1 MLPRQAPLAL
11 NASIEAARAGE
22 AGKGFAV
29 VATEISGMAS
39 QTNEATVH
47 ITELIENVSTAI
59 TEVVEVIYQMI
70 SGINE
75 EKQSAENTAGSF
87 QSIQHNTLAI
97 QSQVENLTHSVEELK
112 EAKPCDH
119 GVHSD
124 HFRRFRG
131 SVCPCR

>member
-1 MLPRQAPLAL
+1 MEQMNTIVELIKSIASQTSLLAP

-59 TEVVEVIYQMI
+59 SEVVEVIYQMI

-75 EKQSAENTAGSF
+75 EKTIRREYGGKF
-87 QSIQHNTLAI
+87 
-97 QSQVENLTHSVEELK
+97 SVHTE
-112 EAKPCDH
+112 
-119 GVHSD
+119 
-124 HFRRFRG
+124 
-131 SVCPCR
+131 